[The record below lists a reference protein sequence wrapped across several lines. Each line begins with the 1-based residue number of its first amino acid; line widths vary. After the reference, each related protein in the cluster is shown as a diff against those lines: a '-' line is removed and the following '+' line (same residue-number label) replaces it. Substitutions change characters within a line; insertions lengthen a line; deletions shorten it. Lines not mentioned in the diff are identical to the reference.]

1 MGTKF
6 VFWLV
11 LDNARK
17 QAFACHGGVG
27 VHERLKSCRA
37 YDSFTKA
44 AFDAALGAQWP
55 GRKLPCRKDRRRE
68 AAGSLVSLAIGGIGL
83 QAPLMFRGLFG
94 TMRSD
99 PLDNVSPIRTTLRH
113 FKRPFRYVSGQVG
126 STRQRGLI
134 DARLG
139 VADIHDAFCMPELHF
154 TCAGQRQLSKLTAK
168 RHHRAAP

>member
-17 QAFACHGGVG
+17 QDFACHGGVG

-55 GRKLPCRKDRRRE
+55 GRKLPGRKDRRRE
-68 AAGSLVSLAIGGIGL
+68 AAGSLRSLALGGVGRLRPPDFRALIGKVAGG
-83 QAPLMFRGLFG
+83 APGRV
-94 TMRSD
+94 T
-99 PLDNVSPIRTTLRH
+99 
-113 FKRPFRYVSGQVG
+113 
-126 STRQRGLI
+126 
-134 DARLG
+134 
-139 VADIHDAFCMPELHF
+139 PEP
-154 TCAGQRQLSKLTAK
+154 
-168 RHHRAAP
+168 AP